1 MAYPG
6 GNSNQ
11 YPPPPQGYYPP
22 QQGYPPQ
29 QPPYGAPGGYGAPPQ
44 QYGQQGGY
52 PPQQPPYGAP
62 GQQQGY
68 PPQQP
73 YGAPPAGYPPQQQY
87 GAPPAGYPPQGP
99 PVGGYPPQ
107 QPHGGAP
114 AGYPPQQPH
123 GGAPAGY
130 PPQQPY
136 GAPGQQPGYPAQQY
150 GAPPAPSFYQTAS
163 PPLTHAQLEAD
174 ANALR
179 KAMKGFGTDEA
190 GLIAVLCKRTP
201 DQAPYISQAYK
212 AHFGREL
219 VKDLESECGG
229 NLKKVM
235 VLLAQGLPE
244 VDAILLKEAMSGIG
258 TDEDGLLEILVG
270 RTNAEIAAIKNTYRV
285 KFNKDLES
293 AVQSETSGH
302 FRKLLTALLVAQRDE
317 TGAGYDI
324 NADVENFYKAGVG
337 KMGTDESAFISLL
350 CNRPATHLRQVFA
363 AYHQKHNMTMEQVI
377 KKEFSGDLEKALLN
391 IVRSIESHP
400 WYVAKQFE
408 KSMAGLGTKDNKLI
422 RLTVRH
428 RDPKVMGQVKQ
439 AYQQQFGK
447 SLYSRVEGETSG
459 DYKKALLACIGT

>member
-6 GNSNQ
+6 GNNQ
-11 YPPPPQGYYPP
+11 QYPPPQGYYPP

-29 QPPYGAPGGYGAPPQ
+29 QQPYGAPP
-44 QYGQQGGY
+44 GQQPGY
-52 PPQQPPYGAP
+52 PPQPYPPQGGFPPQQQYGAP
-62 GQQQGY
+62 GQQPGYPPQPYPQQGGY

-73 YGAPPAGYPPQQQY
+73 YGAP
-87 GAPPAGYPPQGP
+87 
-99 PVGGYPPQ
+99 
-107 QPHGGAP
+107 
-114 AGYPPQQPH
+114 AGYPPQQPY
-123 GGAPAGY
+123 GTPTGY

-136 GAPGQQPGYPAQQY
+136 GAPGQQPYPPQQQPY
-150 GAPPAPSFYQTAS
+150 GAPPPGQQPGYPPQQQQYSGAPVPSFYQTAS
-163 PPLTHAQLEAD
+163 PPLTTAQLEAD

-244 VDAILLKEAMSGIG
+244 VDAILLKQAMAGVG

-270 RTNAEIAAIKNTYRV
+270 RTNAEIAGIKNTYRL

-302 FRKLLTALLVAQRDE
+302 FRKLLTALLAAQRDE
-317 TGAGYDI
+317 TGGGYDI
-324 NADVENFYKAGVG
+324 NADVQAFHKAGVE
-337 KMGTDESAFISLL
+337 KAGTDESAFISLL
-350 CNRPATHLRQVFA
+350 CNRPASHLRQVFA
-363 AYHQKHNMTMEQVI
+363 GYHQKHNLTMEQVI
-377 KKEFSGDLEKALLN
+377 KKEFSGDLEKALLS
-391 IVRSIESHP
+391 IVRAIESHP
-400 WYVAKQFE
+400 WFIANEFE

-428 RDPKVMGQVKQ
+428 RDPKVMGQVKN
-439 AYQQQFGK
+439 AYQQKFGK
-447 SLYSRVEGETSG
+447 SLYTRVEGECSG